1 MDVENPKHIYT
12 MGMSE
17 NIPETQENPIPIS
30 EQPNV
35 KPAKSARFNILH
47 AIETLLFTA
56 VLIATL
62 LTLWTP
68 SNLFS
73 NNLLRQM
80 LAEIDSDGSS
90 SSILPTLTPSSRPR
104 IGLVSGHWGYDSGAV
119 CENGTTEADVNLR
132 IATLVRQYLM
142 EAGYDVDLL
151 KEFDEKLYQYN
162 AVALVSIH
170 NDSCEYIDENATGF
184 KVAAAV
190 SNAYPEKS
198 NKLTACLIDRYTADT
213 GMSFHYNTITDDMTY
228 YHAFNEINSNTIA
241 AIIETGFLNLDYQM
255 LTENTETV
263 ARGVADGIL
272 CYVRNESTTQPT
284 PTP

>member
-1 MDVENPKHIYT
+1 MDVEKSKHIYT
-12 MGMSE
+12 MNMSE
-17 NIPETQENPIPIS
+17 NIPKQAPTPVPPVE
-30 EQPNV
+30 
-35 KPAKSARFNILH
+35 KPHLKPEKTSRFNILH
-47 AIETLLFTA
+47 TIENLLFTA
-56 VLIATL
+56 VIVATL

-68 SNLFS
+68 NNLFS

-80 LAEIDSDGSS
+80 LAEIDSEGSS
-90 SSILPTLTPSSRPR
+90 TTILPTLTPSSRPR

-119 CENGTTEADVNLR
+119 CENGTTEVDVNLR
-132 IATLVRQYLM
+132 IATLVRQYLI

-151 KEFDEKLYQYN
+151 KEFDENLYQYN

-198 NKLTACLIDRYTADT
+198 NKLTACLIDRYSADT

-272 CYVRNESTTQPT
+272 CYVRNEPITQTT